1 MGGENS
7 ADWGRLP
14 RESQLQPSK
23 QGEAGFPGRACL
35 SWLGQ
40 AKKSPPSSFFLLPSA
55 FFCLLVP
62 SAFFFLLPSS
72 SSAFFFLL
80 PSSSFCLLLPSH
92 FFFLLPSSSFCLL
105 RPSAFFFLLSSSS
118 FCLLLPEKGPKKGS
132 LSPSV
137 TRSRPEAPSYRR
149 RPYRVECTGSLP
161 TSEVKRRR
169 ARSVLGWGTAR
180 EVLWVLS
187 AFVC

>member
-40 AKKSPPSSFFLLPSA
+40 AKKSPPSSFFLLPS
-55 FFCLLVP
+55 
-62 SAFFFLLPSS
+62 SFFLLPSS
-72 SSAFFFLL
+72 AFLFLLPSSSFCLLLPLPSSSFCLLLPSHFFFFL

-92 FFFLLPSSSFCLL
+92 FFFLL
-105 RPSAFFFLLSSSS
+105 SSSS
-118 FCLLLPEKGPKKGS
+118 FCFLLPEKGLPQEGLPQPLRHALEARGPK
-132 LSPSV
+132 LSPTAIPRRMHRISSDL
-137 TRSRPEAPSYRR
+137 RS
-149 RPYRVECTGSLP
+149 
-161 TSEVKRRR
+161 
-169 ARSVLGWGTAR
+169 
-180 EVLWVLS
+180 
-187 AFVC
+187 

>member
-23 QGEAGFPGRACL
+23 QGEAGSPGRACL

-55 FFCLLVP
+55 FFCLL
-62 SAFFFLLPSS
+62 LPSS
-72 SSAFFFLL
+72 SFCLLLPSASFFLL
-80 PSSSFCLLLPSH
+80 SSSSFCLLLPSH

-105 RPSAFFFLLSSSS
+105 LPSVFFFLLPSSSG
-118 FCLLLPEKGPKKGS
+118 EGPT
-132 LSPSV
+132 P
-137 TRSRPEAPSYRR
+137 RRAPSAPWSHAQGQRR
-149 RPYRVECTGSLP
+149 QVIADGHTASNAPDLFRPPKLSGAGPGQYWGGGPPGKSFGCCRLLCVTQRFSL
-161 TSEVKRRR
+161 
-169 ARSVLGWGTAR
+169 
-180 EVLWVLS
+180 
-187 AFVC
+187 